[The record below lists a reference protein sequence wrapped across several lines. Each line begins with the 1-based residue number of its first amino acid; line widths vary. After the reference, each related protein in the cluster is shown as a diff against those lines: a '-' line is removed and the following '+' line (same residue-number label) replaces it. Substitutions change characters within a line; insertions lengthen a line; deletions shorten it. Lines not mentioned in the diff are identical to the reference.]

1 MHAVEKIR
9 NLAIIAHIDHGKTTL
24 IDSIFRAAHVFREN
38 ARIDERV
45 MDSNDLERER
55 GITIRSK
62 HCTVEWA
69 DYLINIIDTP
79 GHADFSG
86 EVERVLSMV
95 DCVLLLVDANEG
107 PMPQTRYV
115 LMRALRLGLRPI
127 VIVNKADRPNA
138 DPSGALDKT
147 FDLFVELGATNEQLD
162 FPILYGSGLEGWIV
176 EDLDEY
182 KKEEHEREEQE
193 REGRLIDG
201 GGLSPA
207 LLKELA
213 DAGMDDLFETIVR
226 EVPAPRVDQE
236 APFRMQVS
244 TLAWSDYIGR
254 IGCGRVLEG
263 RLRVGDELQRITTRR
278 AGGNASAL
286 STTDGT
292 EFGTPGGTEFGTTD
306 HIADG
311 TKSGAPHGA
320 GSRADPQTTHLPT
333 ACRASGAEFDVVG
346 AEAARVTHLWVTR
359 GLENREVDE
368 VAAGDIVWLAGP
380 ADITLGDTLASSELE
395 PARAALPPLEIEEP
409 TVSMFFLVN
418 NGPFAGQDGKA
429 ATLRQLKD
437 RLERELR
444 VNVALRMEDL
454 GRPDGVKV
462 SGRGELH
469 LAILI
474 EEMRRE
480 GYELCVSRPEVITR
494 RDASGRVLEPME
506 QLIIDVP
513 EEYQGAII
521 QELSLRKGE
530 LLAVESTGTG
540 LVRLEF
546 SISTRGLIG
555 YRNDFLTETRGLGV
569 MSSRFTG
576 YGPWKGEL
584 PGRERGSLVSQAAGD
599 AASYS
604 LENLQ
609 QRATLFVSPMDP
621 VYEGMIVGENSRADD
636 MLCNPTKRK
645 QLGNYRSSTKEIDA
659 GLKVPRTLT
668 LEGAL
673 EWIAGDELVE
683 VTPSTVRVRK
693 HILSTEQRKKAEKRG
708 PADA

>member
-1 MHAVEKIR
+1 MHAAQTIR

-24 IDSIFRAAHVFREN
+24 IDSIFRAARVFRDN
-38 ARIDERV
+38 ARVEERV
-45 MDSNDLERER
+45 MDSGDLERER

-62 HCTVEWA
+62 HCTVEWGG
-69 DYLINIIDTP
+69 YLINIIDTP

-95 DCVLLLVDANEG
+95 DSVLLLVDANEG

-127 VIVNKADRPNA
+127 VVVNKVDRPNA
-138 DPSGALDKT
+138 DPSGALDRT
-147 FDLFVELGATNEQLD
+147 FDLFVELGASNRQLD
-162 FPILYGSGLEGWIV
+162 FPVLYGSGLEGWIV
-176 EDLDEY
+176 EDIHEY
-182 KKEEHEREEQE
+182 MKEEHEREE
-193 REGRLIDG
+193 RLVDG
-201 GGLSPA
+201 GGLSPT

-213 DAGMDDLFETIVR
+213 DAGMSDLFETIVR
-226 EVPAPRVDQE
+226 EVPAPAVDQT

-263 RLRVGDELQRITTRR
+263 HLKVGDELRRVTTARLKPEEPE
-278 AGGNASAL
+278 AGWRV
-286 STTDGT
+286 TGT
-292 EFGTPGGTEFGTTD
+292 
-306 HIADG
+306 
-311 TKSGAPHGA
+311 
-320 GSRADPQTTHLPT
+320 
-333 ACRASGAEFDVVG
+333 
-346 AEAARVTHLWVTR
+346 EAARVTHLWVTR
-359 GLENREVDE
+359 GLDNRAVDE

-380 ADITLGDTLASSELE
+380 EDITLGDTLAAPGLVEA
-395 PARAALPPLEIEEP
+395 PGGAAAVALPPLEIEEP

-418 NGPFAGQDGKA
+418 NGPFAGRDGRA
-429 ATLRQLKD
+429 ATLRQIKD

-480 GYELCVSRPEVITR
+480 GFELCVSRPEVITH
-494 RDASGRVLEPME
+494 RDEHGKLLEPME
-506 QLIIDVP
+506 HLVVDAP
-513 EEYQGAII
+513 EEFQGAII
-521 QELSLRKGE
+521 RELSLRKGE
-530 LLAVESTGTG
+530 LLGVEATGTG
-540 LVRLEF
+540 VVRLEF
-546 SISTRGLIG
+546 SIPTRGLIG
-555 YRNDFLTETRGLGV
+555 YRSSFLTETRGLGV

-576 YGPWKGEL
+576 YGPCRGGL

-621 VYEGMIVGENSRADD
+621 VYEGMIVGENARADD

-668 LEGAL
+668 LERAL
-673 EWIAGDELVE
+673 EWIADDELVE
-683 VTPSTVRVRK
+683 VTPKNVRVRK
-693 HILSTEQRKKAEKRG
+693 TVLSTELRKKAGKKVTAG
-708 PADA
+708 V

>member
-24 IDSIFRAAHVFREN
+24 IDSIFRAAHVFRES
-38 ARIDERV
+38 ARVEERV

-62 HCTVEWA
+62 HCTVEWK

-95 DCVLLLVDANEG
+95 DSVLLLVDANEG

-147 FDLFVELGATNEQLD
+147 FDLFVELGADNEQLD
-162 FPILYGSGLEGWIV
+162 FPVLYGSGLEGWIV
-176 EDLDEY
+176 NDLDEY
-182 KKEEHEREEQE
+182 QKEEHEREEH
-193 REGRLIDG
+193 LHDG

-207 LLKELA
+207 LLAELA
-213 DAGMDDLFETIVR
+213 DAGMNDLFETIIAS
-226 EVPAPRVDQE
+226 VPAPAVQLD
-236 APFRMQVS
+236 APFLMQVS

-254 IGCGRVLEG
+254 IGCGRVLQG
-263 RLRVGDELQRITTRR
+263 SLRVGDELQRVVTRHLKAGDPEAGWETT
-278 AGGNASAL
+278 GV
-286 STTDGT
+286 
-292 EFGTPGGTEFGTTD
+292 EP
-306 HIADG
+306 
-311 TKSGAPHGA
+311 
-320 GSRADPQTTHLPT
+320 
-333 ACRASGAEFDVVG
+333 
-346 AEAARVTHLWVTR
+346 ARVTHLWVTR
-359 GLENREVDE
+359 GLENREVDDA
-368 VAAGDIVWLAGP
+368 VAGDIVWLAGP
-380 ADITLGDTLASSELE
+380 DDITLGDTLAAPGLE
-395 PARAALPPLEIEEP
+395 AAAVALPPLEIEEP

-418 NGPFAGQDGKA
+418 NGPFAGQDGRA
-429 ATLRQLKD
+429 VTLRQIKD

-444 VNVALRMEDL
+444 VNVALRVEDL

-480 GYELCVSRPEVITR
+480 GVELCVSKPEVITH
-494 RDASGRVLEPME
+494 RDARGRLLEPME
-506 QLIIDVP
+506 QLVIDVP
-513 EEYQGAII
+513 EEYQGTII

-530 LLAVESTGTG
+530 LVAMQATGTG

-555 YRNDFLTETRGLGV
+555 YRSDFLTETRGLGV

-576 YGPWKGEL
+576 YGPWRGDL
-584 PGRERGSLVSQAAGD
+584 PGRERGSLVSQAAGEV
-599 AASYS
+599 ASYS

-609 QRATLFVSPMDP
+609 QRATLFVSPMDR

-659 GLKVPRTLT
+659 GLKVPRPLT
-668 LEGAL
+668 LESAL
-673 EWIAGDELVE
+673 EWIAADELVE
-683 VTPSTVRVRK
+683 VTPQTIRVRK
-693 HILSTEQRKKAEKRG
+693 AILSSEQRKKAEKQTASVG
-708 PADA
+708 